1 MDDSCRFLSSSST
14 SWIGVFLCLDCSAT
28 HRSLGV
34 HTTFVRSVDLDEWT
48 QRQIDAMRLGG
59 NGNARQ
65 FFRQHG
71 IELHG
76 KIEKK
81 YTSKAA
87 ALYRAELTK
96 QVEAAAA
103 QRGEAVTASEAT
115 TVGEVGNLLENLAFQ
130 QKQEAS
136 TARTELQKLNSKPVT
151 TAQPK
156 AVLASQNVAAKGK
169 LVVTPPSSG
178 NAPAPLLLRKP
189 ATAMSGSMMLK
200 KKPATAGGG
209 LRINKLAV
217 TKVDGDQFG
226 ELGAVEDPAPVAPEP
241 VAPVVVAPPPAPVVV
256 APVRPPAPAPAPL
269 SGVDKLKAMN
279 TDFFSGI

>member
-1 MDDSCRFLSSSST
+1 M
-14 SWIGVFLCLDCSAT
+14 CLDCSAT

-71 IELHG
+71 LTDMHG

-87 ALYRAELTK
+87 VSYKAELAK

-103 QRGEAVTASEAT
+103 QRGEASSSDPS
-115 TVGEVGNLLENLAFQ
+115 VGEAGNLLENLALQ
-130 QKQEAS
+130 QTMEAAA
-136 TARTELQKLNSKPVT
+136 ARLDMQKTNTPVT

-156 AVLASQNVAAKGK
+156 AVLASQNAAARGK
-169 LVVTPPSSG
+169 LVVTPPTSG
-178 NAPAPLLLRKP
+178 NATVLRKP
-189 ATAMSGSMMLK
+189 ATAFSGSMMLK
-200 KKPATAGGG
+200 KKPSSGSVGG
-209 LRINKLAV
+209 LRINKLSV
-217 TKVDGDQFG
+217 DKVDEQNFDDIGKVDEQ
-226 ELGAVEDPAPVAPEP
+226 
-241 VAPVVVAPPPAPVVV
+241 
-256 APVRPPAPAPAPL
+256 PPAPAPTPVVEAPVPIAAPVPIPVPTPTPAPAPAL
-269 SGVDKLKAMN
+269 TGVDKLKAMN
-279 TDFFSGI
+279 TDFFSGL